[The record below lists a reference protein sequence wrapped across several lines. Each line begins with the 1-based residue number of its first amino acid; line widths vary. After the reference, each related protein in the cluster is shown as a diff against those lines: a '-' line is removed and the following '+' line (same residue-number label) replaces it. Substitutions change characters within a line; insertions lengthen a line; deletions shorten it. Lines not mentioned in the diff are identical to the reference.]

1 MARIKQFAD
10 DLGISY
16 NEAKRLIEMGRNTQD
31 SGSSVLDKSRA
42 RMEERL
48 NKMKRE
54 QNKADRIADEDTNMV
69 LKAKDGKSVTGPTP
83 RPKPGDLNEMVP
95 FDREAFEKAL
105 KNEEMLEK
113 YMRNAPRREAKL
125 KRRGDDEKVVKA
137 AMGTYNTHEDEM
149 VRGMGKAYMGNPRA
163 AKLR

>member
-95 FDREAFEKAL
+95 FDREAFEKGL
-105 KNEEMLEK
+105 KNEEMLEE

-125 KRRGDDEKVVKA
+125 KRRGDDKKVVKA
-137 AMGTYNTHEDEM
+137 AMGTYNTHEGEM
-149 VRGMGKAYMGNPRA
+149 IRGMGKAYMGNPRA